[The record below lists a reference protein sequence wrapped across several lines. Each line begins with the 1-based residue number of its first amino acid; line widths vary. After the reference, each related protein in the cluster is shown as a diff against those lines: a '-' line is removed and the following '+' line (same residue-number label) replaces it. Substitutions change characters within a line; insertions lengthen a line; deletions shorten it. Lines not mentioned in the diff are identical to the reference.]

1 MRVSRAAVYDFA
13 DHHRVVR
20 TKRHP
25 PIIPKSSGRD
35 YWMTS
40 PLGCSVRFMNVSSG
54 PQAPAS
60 SSTGPA
66 AAQRS
71 SLTDAQIGDWIRAG
85 AHDALRGY
93 PPVDEKQSSG
103 AKSASLGVAPEILR
117 RIKES
122 RHSLERAEAKNAVKI
137 IKPLRSL
144 RRDQS
149 AVNESLIDSIRSLLA
164 VNREMLNALETLSV
178 KFEDL
183 QTQLAEQRMKGW
195 PPAAGR
201 ERE

>member
-1 MRVSRAAVYDFA
+1 M
-13 DHHRVVR
+13 
-20 TKRHP
+20 
-25 PIIPKSSGRD
+25 
-35 YWMTS
+35 
-40 PLGCSVRFMNVSSG
+40 
-54 PQAPAS
+54 
-60 SSTGPA
+60 
-66 AAQRS
+66 
-71 SLTDAQIGDWIRAG
+71 
-85 AHDALRGY
+85 
-93 PPVDEKQSSG
+93 
-103 AKSASLGVAPEILR
+103 
-117 RIKES
+117 
-122 RHSLERAEAKNAVKI
+122 
-137 IKPLRSL
+137 